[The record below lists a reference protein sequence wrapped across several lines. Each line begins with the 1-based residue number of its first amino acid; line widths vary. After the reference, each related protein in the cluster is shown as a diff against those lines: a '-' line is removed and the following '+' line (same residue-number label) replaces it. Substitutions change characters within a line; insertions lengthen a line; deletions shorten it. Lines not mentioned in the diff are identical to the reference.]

1 MSSRPSR
8 GAARLAAILDALP
21 DALLLVN
28 RNGTVVNANAM
39 ALEALEAPGTPIVGR
54 GLLDLLPTFDRS
66 RIPGSVRAM
75 DASDTRTKPTR
86 MTARRTDGSLMPVE
100 VTSANLPGAYDD
112 ELLMIVVRDLSGSVD
127 VESELQRQQR
137 QTEMILRAASEG
149 IVGIDAEGSIVL
161 VNPAAARILR
171 HRASDLGGKSLHE
184 LLQPKKADG
193 TPMPPDDC
201 PALVTLKTGR
211 KQRLRDQ
218 VLWRGDGEPL
228 PVEMTTAPILLGEA
242 VVGAV
247 MTFTDTSR
255 ERTLA
260 EHREQLA
267 ELLDA
272 ELLARI
278 EASRARLKTLADG
291 SIGELGPS
299 ARRVVRQVAGELEE
313 MAGLTGEVLEHQR
326 GEKKDGVERTAATVD
341 DLLDRALETVTY
353 PARAAGVE
361 FTVTAAAVGVQV
373 DVDAMTRALGHLIA
387 DTVGAGPKGS
397 TVVVAAAQRGGKARI
412 EVRGP
417 ASRGSS
423 VHVPLARSVIE
434 AHGGTVESHAVEG
447 RGSTYVVELPADDEA
462 AAKARPQDAA
472 EEGKDVRARARKRA
486 RTSPAVR
493 PGTAAAKP
501 ADKPDEK
508 SGEKSGEKS
517 DEHAGRKS
525 GAGAD
530 GGTGGSDTAG
540 RNAPANDGGSTPRLP
555 AARGENGNANA
566 GKDGSGSTGTGNG
579 TGLEPADPAGPPA
592 ATPPSLPAAAKPIAL
607 PAGESTAPPGTAPS
621 VPLVPASGGRRAARR
636 ALPST
641 EGPENAGNSGN
652 AANSQGAM
660 ALPAGPSGGVDPGQA
675 GPRHGGAA
683 EQGQAAH
690 GRTEHGLP
698 ENGAADAEVG
708 QPDEAEPGV
717 PAKVNGRHTPHM
729 ARARHQM
736 STPPAAIPSQSRP
749 GNPGAG
755 SRSTSVQDRPDR
767 TGQPDL
773 APTELLDMPGLPQ
786 APGPDADAPTAL
798 MPHIP
803 FAPGEPSATPN
814 PAATPTAP
822 PPIPPMPTAPPPAP
836 GAAESGTSNPAPDAP
851 RTPFTGRRRRALAPA
866 QQPESQPGQPGHEQP
881 PAAESEA
888 RGDERASGP
897 YALPPAY
904 GDAVVQPQPQP
915 QPPQGNSGAMR
926 AFAPPPGNAHGR
938 GPTHIQGGQDQGVTM
953 PFPGTGYGPGAPAD
967 GELGSGQGLGP
978 GMSALDLPQRTP
990 GAAPH
995 PGTVREPAQPD
1006 PHSHPGHQHHP
1017 AEPAG
1022 QQGQQGQQGQASQ
1035 QGQSAQAAHQALQ
1048 AAAAQLAPAQAVPAQ
1063 APAPEAAPAAVPHAP
1078 PHALPHA
1085 LPPQPN
1091 PGPTQPAQQPGQF
1104 PPHLPAGYDVDTPPP
1119 GELAAVDPNYPPM
1132 VAPTADG
1139 RPRRLLVWP
1148 SPDGP
1153 TSSALTARG
1162 WDPVL
1167 VRSREEVDASTSAHP
1182 AALFVDPLTGPI
1194 TRTALQSL
1202 RTAATAAHIPV
1213 LVTAGLMQA
1222 TRDAAFGADPAVLL
1236 RSLAPADSAA
1246 HASRVLLVEAN
1257 QDIATAFTGSL
1268 VRRGMDVVHVTSE
1281 SEAVSKASSVEPNLV
1296 VLDLMLV
1303 RRRRLGIVDWL
1314 RNNQRLHST
1323 PIVVYTTVDIAP
1335 EALPRLQT
1343 GETVLFLAERSTRD
1357 DVQQRVVDLLG
1368 KIASLV

>member
-75 DASDTRTKPTR
+75 DVSDSRTKPTR

-171 HRASDLGGKSLHE
+171 HRASDLGGKSLYK

-193 TPMPPDDC
+193 TPMPEDEC
-201 PALVTLKTGR
+201 PPLVTLKTGR

-218 VLWRGDGEPL
+218 VLWRGDGEAV

-255 ERTLA
+255 ERALA

-267 ELLDA
+267 ELLDG

-361 FTVTAAAVGVQV
+361 FTVTAAPVGVQV

-397 TVVVAAAQRGGKARI
+397 TVVVAAAERDGVARI

-434 AHGGTVESHAVEG
+434 AHGGTVESHTVEG

-493 PGTAAAKP
+493 PGTSAPKPGDKPEGDKAEQAKP
-501 ADKPDEK
+501 KSSEAGGEGEGDADKNPAADKEG
-508 SGEKSGEKS
+508 GEG
-517 DEHAGRKS
+517 G
-525 GAGAD
+525 D
-530 GGTGGSDTAG
+530 GSA
-540 RNAPANDGGSTPRLP
+540 PRLP
-555 AARGENGNANA
+555 AVRDERGNGN
-566 GKDGSGSTGTGNG
+566 GNG
-579 TGLEPADPAGPPA
+579 NGNGLEPANPAGPPA
-592 ATPPSLPAAAKPIAL
+592 SSAPALPAAGKPIAL
-607 PAGESTAPPGTAPS
+607 PAGDSAPPPGTAPS

-636 ALPST
+636 ALPSA
-641 EGPENAGNSGN
+641 EGPDGPEAPPAPTAPTLGDNTETDN
-652 AANSQGAM
+652 AAS
-660 ALPAGPSGGVDPGQA
+660 
-675 GPRHGGAA
+675 
-683 EQGQAAH
+683 
-690 GRTEHGLP
+690 EHDGTHD
-698 ENGAADAEVG
+698 ADART
-708 QPDEAEPGV
+708 DEGLAPGV
-717 PAKVNGRHTPHM
+717 PAKVNGHHTRHM
-729 ARARHQM
+729 ARARHQL
-736 STPPAAIPSQSRP
+736 STPPAAIPSQSSRT
-749 GNPGAG
+749 GNPGGAG
-755 SRSTSVQDRPDR
+755 GRSTSVQDRPDQAE
-767 TGQPDL
+767 QPDL
-773 APTELLDMPGLPQ
+773 APTELLGMPELPQ
-786 APGPDADAPTAL
+786 APGMDADAPTAL

-803 FAPGEPSATPN
+803 FAPADS
-814 PAATPTAP
+814 PTASP
-822 PPIPPMPTAPPPAP
+822 AIPPMPMNPPPF
-836 GAAESGTSNPAPDAP
+836 SGTDEHGTEAPAPEQRPAFP
-851 RTPFTGRRRRALAPA
+851 GRRRRAATQA
-866 QQPESQPGQPGHEQP
+866 AQQQQQQQQQQPETLPGHEQG
-881 PAAESEA
+881 PAL
-888 RGDERASGP
+888 DEPENRRQSSGP
-897 YALPPAY
+897 YALPA
-904 GDAVVQPQPQP
+904 DAL
-915 QPPQGNSGAMR
+915 GA
-926 AFAPPPGNAHGR
+926 
-938 GPTHIQGGQDQGVTM
+938 TM
-953 PFPGTGYGPGAPAD
+953 PFPDGGYGTAPGTDRGTPPDNPARHRGAEATNDTD
-967 GELGSGQGLGP
+967 GAHS
-978 GMSALDLPQRTP
+978 SLPQRTP

-995 PGTVREPAQPD
+995 PGTVRDPAPQTA
-1006 PHSHPGHQHHP
+1006 HS
-1017 AEPAG
+1017 
-1022 QQGQQGQQGQASQ
+1022 
-1035 QGQSAQAAHQALQ
+1035 AHQALQ
-1048 AAAAQLAPAQAVPAQ
+1048 AAAAQLAPAHTTPDT
-1063 APAPEAAPAAVPHAP
+1063 AAP
-1078 PHALPHA
+1078 
-1085 LPPQPN
+1085 QPTHQ
-1091 PGPTQPAQQPGQF
+1091 PTHQPAHQQPAHQQPAHQQPGHPQ
-1104 PPHLPAGYDVDTPPP
+1104 PAEQLPHYDVDTPPP

-1148 SPDGP
+1148 APDGP
-1153 TSSALTARG
+1153 TSGALTARG

-1167 VRSREEVDASTSAHP
+1167 VRSREEVDASASAHP

-1335 EALPRLQT
+1335 EDLPRLQT

>member
-75 DASDTRTKPTR
+75 DTSETRTKPTR

-193 TPMPPDDC
+193 TPMPADEC

-218 VLWRGDGEPL
+218 VLWRGDGEAV

-272 ELLARI
+272 ELLVRI
-278 EASRARLKTLADG
+278 EASRARLKALADG

-313 MAGLTGEVLEHQR
+313 MVGLTGEVLEHQR
-326 GEKKDGVERTAATVD
+326 GETKDGVERTAATVD

-397 TVVVAAAQRGGKARI
+397 TVVVAAAERDGMARI

-447 RGSTYVVELPADDEA
+447 RGSTYVVKLPADDEA

-501 ADKPDEK
+501 GAKPEQDAARKPGSGDGADERPRTGESTEAADKNTPA
-508 SGEKSGEKS
+508 SGDSS
-517 DEHAGRKS
+517 A
-525 GAGAD
+525 
-530 GGTGGSDTAG
+530 
-540 RNAPANDGGSTPRLP
+540 PRLP
-555 AARGENGNANA
+555 AARGDNAGDNSGGEDGAGDGGGNGNGNTGGNA
-566 GKDGSGSTGTGNG
+566 TGRGNG
-579 TGLEPADPAGPPA
+579 NGHGLEPANPAGPPTP
-592 ATPPSLPAAAKPIAL
+592 ATPSLPPAPSKPIAL
-607 PAGESTAPPGTAPS
+607 PAGESTPPPGTAPS
-621 VPLVPASGGRRAARR
+621 VPLVPASGGRRATHR
-636 ALPST
+636 ALPSADSAA
-641 EGPENAGNSGN
+641 EGP
-652 AANSQGAM
+652 GATS
-660 ALPAGPSGGVDPGQA
+660 AGPSGGTGTQPTS
-675 GPRHGGAA
+675 PRHGATSHRA
-683 EQGQAAH
+683 EAG
-690 GRTEHGLP
+690 T
-698 ENGAADAEVG
+698 
-708 QPDEAEPGV
+708 AEPGVAEAGTESEDAGTGV

-736 STPPAAIPSQSRP
+736 STPPAAIPSQSRT
-749 GNPGAG
+749 GAPGAG
-755 SRSTSVQDRPDR
+755 SRSTSVQDRPDP
-767 TGQPDL
+767 GEQPDL

-786 APGPDADAPTAL
+786 APGAEADAPTAL

-803 FAPGEPSATPN
+803 FAPADPSATPN
-814 PAATPTAP
+814 VPAP
-822 PPIPPMPTAPPPAP
+822 PVIPPMPPTPPPTP
-836 GAAESGTSNPAPDAP
+836 GAADAGTGSTAAPEAPAPDAAP
-851 RTPFTGRRRRALAPA
+851 RAPFTGRRRRALAPA
-866 QQPESQPGQPGHEQP
+866 QQPEGLPGHEQP
-881 PAAESEA
+881 PGAEPED
-888 RGDERASGP
+888 RGDGRTSGP

-904 GDAVVQPQPQP
+904 GDSAPH
-915 QPPQGNSGAMR
+915 AY
-926 AFAPPPGNAHGR
+926 APPHDG
-938 GPTHIQGGQDQGVTM
+938 QGAPM
-953 PFPGTGYGPGAPAD
+953 PFPGTGAGTGTGTSNGGDALPAV
-967 GELGSGQGLGP
+967 E
-978 GMSALDLPQRTP
+978 LPQRTP

-995 PGTVREPAQPD
+995 PGTVREPT
-1006 PHSHPGHQHHP
+1006 HPGQPGQPTQPGQHDQP
-1017 AEPAG
+1017 G
-1022 QQGQQGQQGQASQ
+1022 QHA
-1035 QGQSAQAAHQALQ
+1035 QSAQAAHQALQ
-1048 AAAAQLAPAQAVPAQ
+1048 AAAAQLAPAP
-1063 APAPEAAPAAVPHAP
+1063 PAP
-1078 PHALPHA
+1078 
-1085 LPPQPN
+1085 PN
-1091 PGPTQPAQQPGQF
+1091 QQPQQPQQLQPQQQ
-1104 PPHLPAGYDVDTPPP
+1104 PPYLPAGYDVDTPPP

-1167 VRSREEVDASTSAHP
+1167 VRSREEVDANATAHP

-1257 QDIATAFTGSL
+1257 HDIATAFTGSL

-1335 EALPRLQT
+1335 EDLPRLQT

>member
-75 DASDTRTKPTR
+75 DTSETRTKPTR

-193 TPMPPDDC
+193 SPMPPDEC

-218 VLWRGDGEPL
+218 VLWRGDGEAV

-313 MAGLTGEVLEHQR
+313 MAGLTAEVLEHQR
-326 GEKKDGVERTAATVD
+326 GEKKDGVERTAATID

-397 TVVVAAAQRGGKARI
+397 TVVVAAAQRDGKARI

-493 PGTAAAKP
+493 PGTAATKP
-501 ADKPDEK
+501 
-508 SGEKSGEKS
+508 GEKSEQGP
-517 DEHAGRKS
+517 GRKPES
-525 GAGAD
+525 GDGDGAD
-530 GGTGGSDTAG
+530 ERPTTDESGETGESRKGTDAADKNTPAGGD
-540 RNAPANDGGSTPRLP
+540 GSTPRLP
-555 AARGENGNANA
+555 ATRGESADGSDRGNGNRN
-566 GKDGSGSTGTGNG
+566 TGNG
-579 TGLEPADPAGPPA
+579 TGLEPANPAGPPA
-592 ATPPSLPAAAKPIAL
+592 PTPPSLPAPAKPFAL
-607 PAGESTAPPGTAPS
+607 PAGESATPPGTAPS
-621 VPLVPASGGRRAARR
+621 VPLVPASGGRRATHR
-636 ALPST
+636 ALPSADSS
-641 EGPENAGNSGN
+641 ENPDGPG
-652 AANSQGAM
+652 
-660 ALPAGPSGGVDPGQA
+660 ALPAGPSA
-675 GPRHGGAA
+675 GTDAAPTSPRHGTAGQGTAGQGTADPGTA
-683 EQGQAAH
+683 E
-690 GRTEHGLP
+690 
-698 ENGAADAEVG
+698 ADAQSE
-708 QPDEAEPGV
+708 EAGTGV
-717 PAKVNGRHTPHM
+717 PAKVNGHHTRHM
-729 ARARHQM
+729 AGARHPM
-736 STPPAAIPSQSRP
+736 STPPAAIPSQSRT
-749 GNPGAG
+749 GNTGAG

-767 TGQPDL
+767 AEQPDL
-773 APTELLDMPGLPQ
+773 APTELMDMPGVPQ
-786 APGPDADAPTAL
+786 APGMDADAPTAL

-803 FAPGEPSATPN
+803 FAPAEPSATP
-814 PAATPTAP
+814 TPSAP
-822 PPIPPMPTAPPPAP
+822 PAIPPMPRTPPPAP
-836 GAAESGTSNPAPDAP
+836 GVAESGTDGATAPAPEAP
-851 RTPFTGRRRRALAPA
+851 APADTPRAPFTGRRRRALAPA
-866 QQPESQPGQPGHEQP
+866 QPPEGLPGHEQP
-881 PAAESEA
+881 PAAEPED
-888 RGDERASGP
+888 RGDGRTSGP

-904 GDAVVQPQPQP
+904 GDSAPHTY
-915 QPPQGNSGAMR
+915 
-926 AFAPPPGNAHGR
+926 APPNDG
-938 GPTHIQGGQDQGVTM
+938 QGVTM
-953 PFPGTGYGPGAPAD
+953 PFPGTGYGSGSGG
-967 GELGSGQGLGP
+967 GELGSGPNLAP
-978 GMSALDLPQRTP
+978 ALPAVELPQRTP
-990 GAAPH
+990 GVAPH
-995 PGTVREPAQPD
+995 PGTVREPAHPSGQPGQ
-1006 PHSHPGHQHHP
+1006 PGQP
-1017 AEPAG
+1017 G
-1022 QQGQQGQQGQASQ
+1022 QQAH
-1035 QGQSAQAAHQALQ
+1035 SAQAAHQALQ
-1048 AAAAQLAPAQAVPAQ
+1048 AAAAQLAPAH
-1063 APAPEAAPAAVPHAP
+1063 PAPEAAPPQP
-1078 PHALPHA
+1078 ALPQAPHT
-1085 LPPQPN
+1085 Q
-1091 PGPTQPAQQPGQF
+1091 PTQQPQQMQQ

-1132 VAPTADG
+1132 VPPTPDG
-1139 RPRRLLVWP
+1139 RPRRVLVWP

-1167 VRSREEVDASTSAHP
+1167 VRSREEVDASASAHP

-1257 QDIATAFTGSL
+1257 HDIATAFTGSL

-1335 EALPRLQT
+1335 EDLPRLQT